1 VGVLLH
7 EPLRKQQD
15 MQWVTKG
22 SPRPTKIQKQRSAGK
37 VMAAAFFNQEGLID
51 LVRLE
56 KGRTVTADW
65 YSTVCLDSVL
75 QRVTDNHKSS
85 LRVANLILHH
95 DNASSHTAGLTKD
108 YLRNRKVEVLNHP
121 AYSPDLAP
129 CDFYL
134 FPKVKDLLRGKRFAD
149 EDEAFSRF
157 QDEINLLTRHDWEKC
172 ILSWFGRMRECIERK
187 GEYFEKQ

>member
-1 VGVLLH
+1 VTKRGCTVN

-65 YSTVCLDSVL
+65 YSTVCLGF
-75 QRVTDNHKSS
+75 RIAKS
-85 LRVANLILHH
+85 
-95 DNASSHTAGLTKD
+95 DG
-108 YLRNRKVEVLNHP
+108 
-121 AYSPDLAP
+121 
-129 CDFYL
+129 
-134 FPKVKDLLRGKRFAD
+134 
-149 EDEAFSRF
+149 
-157 QDEINLLTRHDWEKC
+157 
-172 ILSWFGRMRECIERK
+172 
-187 GEYFEKQ
+187 